1 MKIESLHFKNIN
13 SLKGEHEI
21 NFDETPLNTGGLFAI
36 IGPTG
41 SGKSTLLDAIC
52 LGLYGRTPRISS
64 VTKNKIEQDGSI
76 LTKHQKEAYAKVK
89 FSCNSGTF
97 ISTWSI
103 STNRNGKLRDHD
115 MNLWDTQTEKYYSEK
130 KTENQEEIERL
141 IGLSYD
147 QFVKSVLLSQGEFA
161 TLLKSNEK
169 ERSELLEKITNTSIY
184 RQIGR
189 KVFEK
194 YNHLKSKISKQKNLL
209 EDLQKKLLSTE
220 DLESNNL
227 EKEKL
232 ESEEKHQE
240 LKITQQEKDL
250 EKLKSKE
257 KLDQELIK
265 ESQNLSKFES
275 EFDDFQKKYAEELR
289 KHAKTLDFDE
299 ELKDYNALAEKRETL
314 SESINDLKE
323 NQSRI
328 HNEIEAVKNKIESL
342 LKAKVEDAEVEKK
355 LNSLLK
361 VYQTLNNERI
371 LKRNDYVSKKEFLN
385 KELEILELKFQKQS
399 ISEFENFLKTQLK
412 TTEGGIKNLS
422 VKLEADKTL
431 EETLKAKNQFLNQLK
446 EAKYDEKSIQELE
459 KQISKTQTIL
469 LKEREELSKFPELIT
484 SKQTILEGL
493 EKDLNHLELKKENQN
508 LRFQVDELR
517 KQLKENEPCPVCGST
532 EHPYSEHMPHIDS
545 ELDKKIKE
553 QKLQIKS
560 VSDELS
566 KLKAEKASKSK
577 RIADF
582 ENELETSKHNLE
594 LKKKGFAENYA
605 GIISELDGKSLEEF
619 EVSVEKLIE
628 SLEKLKQLQA
638 DERALENSLSI
649 LEELDEIRT
658 KGSQLKAEMIELYD
672 GDNLEEL
679 ISDLKSSWVKLKSG
693 IEHTS
698 QSLLKEKENA
708 KRVKDEILKLQSDL
722 DPKIKASEF
731 SSIAEANSSRM
742 KSADYQAL
750 SQKLNE
756 LNERVQIQKEKIK
769 GLKNQIQNLNFKF
782 FTDKHEAEKSI
793 QELKEALQETK
804 HKLEEVKRKLKNN
817 RELLEELKTI
827 EKEISEEL
835 KANKKWEILNKLI
848 GDATGTEFNKF
859 AQDLSLQRLIHLGNK
874 RLKHLNERYELD
886 RYLPSEDKDQLYV
899 IDNHMGGLRRSVKT
913 LSGGET
919 FLMSLAL
926 ALGLSDLA
934 SRNVEINSL
943 FIDEG
948 FGTLDPETLDVTLDT
963 LERLQAE
970 SNKIIGIISHV
981 STLKERIQTQI
992 VLDRNAQGYSQLEVI
1007 G

>member
-13 SLKGEHEI
+13 SLKGEHEV
-21 NFDETPLNTGGLFAI
+21 NFNKPPLNSGGLFAI

-52 LGLYGRTPRISS
+52 LALYGRTPRISS

-115 MNLWDTQTEKYYSEK
+115 MNLWDVQTEKYFSEK
-130 KTENQEEIERL
+130 KTENQEEVERL
-141 IGLSYD
+141 AGLSYD

-194 YNHLKSKISKQKNLL
+194 YNQLKSKISKQKNLL
-209 EDLQKKLLSTE
+209 EDLQKKLLSAE
-220 DLESNNL
+220 DLEFNNL

-232 ESEEKHQE
+232 ESEEKHRE
-240 LKITQQEKDL
+240 FKIAQQEKDL
-250 EKLKSKE
+250 DKLKTKE
-257 KLDQELIK
+257 KLDQELAK
-265 ESQNLSKFES
+265 ESQNLSKFQS
-275 EFDDFQKKYAEELR
+275 EFDEFHEKYAEQLR
-289 KHAKTLDFDE
+289 KHSKTLDFDE
-299 ELKDYNALAEKRETL
+299 ELKNFNALDDKKEAL
-314 SESINDLKE
+314 IESINDFKE
-323 NQSRI
+323 KQSRI
-328 HNEIEAVKNKIESL
+328 NNEIETVKNRIESL
-342 LKAKVEDAEVEKK
+342 LKTKVEDINVEIQ
-355 LNSLLK
+355 LNNLLK

-371 LKRNDYVSKKEFLN
+371 LKRNDYASKKEFLN

-399 ISEFENFLKTQLK
+399 ILEFEHLLKTKLK
-412 TTEGGIKNLS
+412 TTKNQIENLTI
-422 VKLEADKTL
+422 KLEAGQTL
-431 EETLKAKNQFLNQLK
+431 EKILKAKNLFLSQLK
-446 EAKYDEKSIQELE
+446 EAKYDEKSIKELE
-459 KQISKTQTIL
+459 ERISKNQVFL
-469 LKEREELSKFPELIT
+469 QNEKKGLSQFPELIT
-484 SKQTILEGL
+484 SKEEL
-493 EKDLNHLELKKENQN
+493 LNFLDKELRHLETEKENQN
-508 LRFQVDELR
+508 LRLKVDELR
-517 KQLKENEPCPVCGST
+517 KQLRNNEPCPVCGSI
-532 EHPYSEHMPHIDS
+532 EHPYSEHMPGLDS
-545 ELDKKIKE
+545 KLDKKIKE

-577 RIADF
+577 RIEDL
-582 ENELETSKHNLE
+582 ENEFETSMLD
-594 LKKKGFAENYA
+594 LKNNKKFFAESYA
-605 GIISELDGKSLEEF
+605 SILSELDGKSLEEF
-619 EVSVEKLIE
+619 EVSVQKLIE
-628 SLEKLKQLQA
+628 SLEKLKQLQT
-638 DERALENSLSI
+638 DQKALENSLSI
-649 LEELDEIRT
+649 LEELNEIRK

-672 GDNLEEL
+672 GDDLEEL
-679 ISDLKSSWVKLKSG
+679 ISDLKSTWMKLKSG
-693 IEHTS
+693 LEHTS

-708 KRVKDEILKLQSDL
+708 KKVQDEMLQLQADL
-722 DPKIKASEF
+722 NPKIKTSEF
-731 SSIAEANSSRM
+731 SNITEANSSRM

-750 SQKLNE
+750 SQRLNE

-769 GLKNQIQNLNFKF
+769 GLKIQIDNLNFEF
-782 FTDKHEAEKSI
+782 FTDKNEAEKSI
-793 QELKEALQETK
+793 KELKESLQETRY
-804 HKLEEVKRKLKNN
+804 KLEEIKRKLKNN
-817 RELLEELKTI
+817 RELLEELKKI

-859 AQDLSLQRLIHLGNK
+859 AQELSLQRLIHLGNK

-886 RYLPSEDKDQLYV
+886 RYLPNEDKDQLYV

-948 FGTLDPETLDVTLDT
+948 FGTLDPETLDITLDT

-970 SNKIIGIISHV
+970 SNKTIGIISHV

-992 VLDRNAQGYSQLEVI
+992 VLDRNAQGYSQLEVV